1 MNQLKKLF
9 AVAALTAC
17 VLPVAAQYPV
27 IPDSV
32 KIRGEQQQKEIDR
45 KSDEAWAKAL
55 PVVMSEATQGRPYK
69 PWASKPEDLI
79 KSNIPAFP
87 GAEGGGAYTPGGRGG
102 KVIVVNSLADSGPGT
117 LREACETGGARI
129 VVFNV
134 SGVIRLKTPINVR
147 APYITIAGQ
156 TAPGDGVCV
165 TGASFLLDTHD
176 IIIRHMRFRRG
187 RRMCSSGM
195 MLWEVTVWVMLLSII
210 APAAGGWM
218 RICLFIAMYT
228 IVIPQDMV

>member
-187 RRMCSSGM
+187 AQDVFFRDDALGGNC
-195 MLWEVTVWVMLLSII
+195 VMLLSII

>member
-32 KIRGEQQQKEIDR
+32 KIRGEEQQKEIDR

-55 PVVMSEATQGRPYK
+55 PVVMSEAAQGRPYK

-87 GAEGGGAYTPGGRGG
+87 GAEGGRAYTPGGRGG

-117 LREACETGGARI
+117 LREHVRPVRAYCCVQCFGRYP
-129 VVFNV
+129 
-134 SGVIRLKTPINVR
+134 LKTPINVR

-156 TAPGDGVCV
+156 
-165 TGASFLLDTHD
+165 
-176 IIIRHMRFRRG
+176 
-187 RRMCSSGM
+187 
-195 MLWEVTVWVMLLSII
+195 
-210 APAAGGWM
+210 
-218 RICLFIAMYT
+218 
-228 IVIPQDMV
+228 

>member
-32 KIRGEQQQKEIDR
+32 KIRGEEQQKEIDR

-156 TAPGDGVCV
+156 TAPG
-165 TGASFLLDTHD
+165 
-176 IIIRHMRFRRG
+176 
-187 RRMCSSGM
+187 SSGM
-195 MLWEVTVWVMLLSII
+195 MLWEVTVWVMLLSIT
-210 APAAGGWM
+210 ALPVGDWM
-218 RICLFIAMYT
+218 KTCLFTAMYT
-228 IVIPQDMV
+228 IAIPQGMV

>member
-1 MNQLKKLF
+1 M
-9 AVAALTAC
+9 
-17 VLPVAAQYPV
+17 
-27 IPDSV
+27 
-32 KIRGEQQQKEIDR
+32 
-45 KSDEAWAKAL
+45 
-55 PVVMSEATQGRPYK
+55 
-69 PWASKPEDLI
+69 
-79 KSNIPAFP
+79 
-87 GAEGGGAYTPGGRGG
+87 
-102 KVIVVNSLADSGPGT
+102 VNSLADSGPGT

-187 RRMCSSGM
+187 AQDVFFRDDA
-195 MLWEVTVWVMLLSII
+195 WEVTVWVMLLSII

>member
-32 KIRGEQQQKEIDR
+32 KIRGEEQQKEIDR

-55 PVVMSEATQGRPYK
+55 PVVMSEAVQGRPYK

-117 LREACETGGARI
+117 LREACETGG
-129 VVFNV
+129 
-134 SGVIRLKTPINVR
+134 
-147 APYITIAGQ
+147 
-156 TAPGDGVCV
+156 
-165 TGASFLLDTHD
+165 
-176 IIIRHMRFRRG
+176 G

-195 MLWEVTVWVMLLSII
+195 MLWEVTVWVMLLSIT
-210 APAAGGWM
+210 ALPVGDWM
-218 RICLFIAMYT
+218 KTCLFTAMYT
-228 IVIPQDMV
+228 IAIPQGMV

>member
-1 MNQLKKLF
+1 M
-9 AVAALTAC
+9 AALTAC

>member
-1 MNQLKKLF
+1 
-9 AVAALTAC
+9 
-17 VLPVAAQYPV
+17 
-27 IPDSV
+27 
-32 KIRGEQQQKEIDR
+32 
-45 KSDEAWAKAL
+45 
-55 PVVMSEATQGRPYK
+55 MSEATQGRPYK

-176 IIIRHMRFRRG
+176 IIIRH
-187 RRMCSSGM
+187 SSGM

>member
-1 MNQLKKLF
+1 
-9 AVAALTAC
+9 
-17 VLPVAAQYPV
+17 
-27 IPDSV
+27 
-32 KIRGEQQQKEIDR
+32 
-45 KSDEAWAKAL
+45 
-55 PVVMSEATQGRPYK
+55 MSEAVQGRPYK

-195 MLWEVTVWVMLLSII
+195 MLWEVTVWVMLLSIT
-210 APAAGGWM
+210 ALPVGDWM
-218 RICLFIAMYT
+218 KTCLFTAMYT
-228 IVIPQDMV
+228 IAIPQGMV

>member
-32 KIRGEQQQKEIDR
+32 KIRGEEQQKEIDR

-55 PVVMSEATQGRPYK
+55 PVVMSEAVQGRPYK

-117 LREACETGGARI
+117 LREACETG
-129 VVFNV
+129 
-134 SGVIRLKTPINVR
+134 R
-147 APYITIAGQ
+147 AYCCIQCFGRYPAENPYKR
-156 TAPGDGVCV
+156 PCSVYHYCRSD
-165 TGASFLLDTHD
+165 
-176 IIIRHMRFRRG
+176 
-187 RRMCSSGM
+187 SSGGWG
-195 MLWEVTVWVMLLSII
+195 LCNRSLF
-210 APAAGGWM
+210 PA
-218 RICLFIAMYT
+218 
-228 IVIPQDMV
+228 